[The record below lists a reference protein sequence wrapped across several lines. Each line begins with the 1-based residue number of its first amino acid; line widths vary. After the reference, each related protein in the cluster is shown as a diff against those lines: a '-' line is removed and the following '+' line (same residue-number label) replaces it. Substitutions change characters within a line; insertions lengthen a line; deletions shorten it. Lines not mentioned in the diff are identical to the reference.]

1 MLQILELF
9 TFPFR
14 PEIGKANND
23 KYQFCHRRPG
33 KEDFYSKL
41 REIPGRIEKDF
52 PDASELQI
60 AALRMLA
67 NVSYAFPLGVDYPT
81 KLLTT
86 TLGSVVLQVVGS
98 ALPDDQWMKK
108 VKLWDKQ
115 LQTAIRLAV
124 ADYAKGPMSRD

>member
-1 MLQILELF
+1 
-9 TFPFR
+9 
-14 PEIGKANND
+14 
-23 KYQFCHRRPG
+23 
-33 KEDFYSKL
+33 
-41 REIPGRIEKDF
+41 
-52 PDASELQI
+52 
-60 AALRMLA
+60 MLA